1 MKFIKKLKGLILPE
15 VIDFFSEL
23 TQQSNITESVIK
35 KLVSKYTSGEDNDI
49 LNLIKE
55 AKKSRK
61 EKLKQLEK
69 VFITPVDREAI
80 SRSYSYLYW
89 IVLSVEHLINE
100 LAIYDI
106 HHLKE
111 YEKILT
117 LLQQQITE
125 LTMAFSLF
133 NTKKYDV
140 ILKKV
145 NHIIHLDNELV
156 LVYSKELNLLFQKK
170 EMNTILKHKEILS
183 QLKEISKRIHF
194 CANQIEDI
202 VFKVD

>member
-15 VIDFFSEL
+15 VIDFFGEL

-133 NTKKYDV
+133 NTKKYDI

-156 LVYSKELNLLFQKK
+156 LVYSKKLNLLFQKK

>member
-1 MKFIKKLKGLILPE
+1 MKFIKKIKNLILPE
-15 VIDFFSEL
+15 VIDFFGEL
-23 TQQSNITESVIK
+23 TEQSKITESIIE
-35 KLVSKYTSGEDNDI
+35 KLVSKYTSQEDNDI
-49 LNLIKE
+49 LNSIKE

-69 VFITPVDREAI
+69 AFITPVDREAI

-89 IVLSVEHLINE
+89 IALSVEHLINE
-100 LAIYDI
+100 LDVYNI
-106 HHLKE
+106 HNLNE
-111 YEKILT
+111 YQKILA

-125 LTMAFSLF
+125 LTTAFSLF
-133 NTKKYDV
+133 NNKKYDV
-140 ILKKV
+140 ILTKV

-156 LVYSKELNLLFQKK
+156 LAYSKELNILFQKK
-170 EMNTILKHKEILS
+170 EVSHILKHKEILS

>member
-15 VIDFFSEL
+15 VIDFFGEL

-133 NTKKYDV
+133 NTKKYDI

>member
-15 VIDFFSEL
+15 VIDFFGEL

-156 LVYSKELNLLFQKK
+156 LAYSTALNLLFQKK

>member
-15 VIDFFSEL
+15 VIDFFGEL